1 MKAPSPARRCRSVAH
16 RRGARGARQNP
27 HTVMWLEVLAV
38 AGGAGLLALSADRFV
53 IGAAAVACN
62 LRVPPLIIGLT
73 IVGLGTSSPE
83 ILVSAMAAWQ
93 GNTGLAVGNAIGSNI
108 INIALVLGLTALIIP
123 LNVHSSIPRLELP
136 VLIGIML
143 IAWLLLADGKLG
155 RLDGI
160 LLVAGVVPMLVWM
173 TRLGMKSRES
183 RDAMDKEFG
192 EEIRTG
198 MTMPLALFWLLF
210 GFLSLLLSSRLLVW
224 GAASIA
230 QHLGISELVIG
241 IVVVALGT
249 SLPELAASVASAIKQ
264 EHDIAIGNVIGS
276 NIFNLLA
283 VLGLPG
289 AIHPG
294 AIDTH
299 VIYRDFPVMF
309 LMTLTLFAMAYGIR
323 GPGQITRFEGAMLLA
338 AYIGYQTLLY
348 FSETGRL

>member
-1 MKAPSPARRCRSVAH
+1 
-16 RRGARGARQNP
+16 
-27 HTVMWLEVLAV
+27 MWLEILALT
-38 AGGAGLLALSADRFV
+38 GGAALLTLSADRFV
-53 IGAAAVACN
+53 IGAAAVAYN

-73 IVGLGTSSPE
+73 IVGIGTSSPE

-93 GNTGLAVGNAIGSNI
+93 GDTGIAVGNAIGSNI
-108 INIALVLGLTALIIP
+108 INISLVLGLTALITP
-123 LNVHSSIPRLELP
+123 LKVHSSIPRRELP

-143 IAWLLLADGKLG
+143 VAWLLLADDTLG
-155 RLDGI
+155 RLDGM
-160 LLVAGVVPMLVWM
+160 LLVAGMVPVLVWM

-183 RDAMDKEFG
+183 RDAMDREFG

-198 MTMPLALFWLLF
+198 MAMPLALFWLLF
-210 GFLSLLLSSRLLVW
+210 GFLALLLSSRLLVW

-230 QHLGISELVIG
+230 QQLGISELVIG

-249 SLPELAASVASAIKQ
+249 NLPELAASLASAIKQ

-289 AIHPG
+289 VIHPG
-294 AIDTH
+294 AIDAH
-299 VIYRDFPVMF
+299 LIYRDFPVMF
-309 LMTLTLFAMAYGIR
+309 LMTLSLFAMAYGLR
-323 GPGQITRFEGAMLLA
+323 GPGRITRLGGAMLLT

>member
-1 MKAPSPARRCRSVAH
+1 
-16 RRGARGARQNP
+16 
-27 HTVMWLEVLAV
+27 MWLEILALT
-38 AGGAGLLALSADRFV
+38 GGAALLTLSADRFV
-53 IGAAAVACN
+53 IGAAAVAYN

-73 IVGLGTSSPE
+73 IVGIGTSSPE

-93 GNTGLAVGNAIGSNI
+93 GDTGIAVGNAIGSNI
-108 INIALVLGLTALIIP
+108 INISLVLGLTALITP
-123 LNVHSSIPRLELP
+123 LKVHSSIPRRELP

-143 IAWLLLADGKLG
+143 VAWLLLADDTLG
-155 RLDGI
+155 RLDGM
-160 LLVAGVVPMLVWM
+160 LLVAGMVPVLVWM

-183 RDAMDKEFG
+183 RDAMDREFG

-198 MTMPLALFWLLF
+198 MAMPLALFWLLF
-210 GFLSLLLSSRLLVW
+210 GFLALLLSSRLLVW

-230 QHLGISELVIG
+230 QQLGISELVIG

-249 SLPELAASVASAIKQ
+249 SLPELAASLASAIKQ

-289 AIHPG
+289 VIHPG
-294 AIDTH
+294 AIDAH
-299 VIYRDFPVMF
+299 LIYRDFPVMF
-309 LMTLTLFAMAYGIR
+309 LMTLSLFAMAYGLR
-323 GPGQITRFEGAMLLA
+323 GPGRITRLGGAMLLT